1 MIENHFENLLL
12 MKLSNQEITE
22 AGFIFERE
30 RGFNH
35 SEFEKDTIN
44 HSSLLHLT
52 CFELEQL
59 LVNGLDYNVYENET
73 ERTSAYWALSKRV
86 NKKLISKFRNWLKVE
101 LESNQ
106 YYAIYQILIALD
118 YLKENV
124 FSKSRTGR
132 DASEFELNRIDALNY
147 LKIINI
153 L

>member
-1 MIENHFENLLL
+1 
-12 MKLSNQEITE
+12 MKLTNQEITE

-44 HSSLLHLT
+44 QSSLLHLT

-59 LVNGLDYNVYENET
+59 LVNGLDNNVYENEI

-86 NKKLISKFRNWLKVE
+86 DKKLIAKFRNWLKFE
-101 LESNQ
+101 LENNH

-118 YLKENV
+118 YLEENA

-132 DASEFELNRIDALNY
+132 DDSEFELNRIDALNY
-147 LKIINI
+147 LNKK
-153 L
+153 

>member
-1 MIENHFENLLL
+1 
-12 MKLSNQEITE
+12 MKLTNQELTE

-44 HSSLLHLT
+44 QSSLLHLT

-59 LVNGLDYNVYENET
+59 LVNGLDNNIYENET

-86 NKKLISKFRNWLKVE
+86 NKKLITNFRNWLKVE
-101 LESNQ
+101 LENNQ
-106 YYAIYQILIALD
+106 YYAIYQILISLD
-118 YLKENV
+118 YLEENV

-132 DASEFELNRIDALNY
+132 DDSEFELNRIDALNY
-147 LKIINI
+147 LNKK
-153 L
+153 